1 MQQNLAIWCP
11 VVITNLRS
19 PRLLRQE
26 NKYQL
31 AESYKRIEDLKVRIK
46 TSQSQIR
53 GKFVETKVGVA
64 WICLLE
70 NSQGRL
76 NSLRHEEVLI
86 DRVSLQY
93 FKQLTEYNDELRYIQ
108 DINSFSWDAELK
120 DGLLIIK
127 YELSYMLMGTKERL
141 VLVET
146 GNEQVNICANIS
158 PNTVPADGQA
168 DERMQENFN
177 LRRQLH
183 FYEVNLSSLK
193 KGIQKAEMDKYA
205 LNTELKNYKNTVEE
219 LRDAIVDKDRI
230 INSFVNRIPR
240 ESDAPKSWTVY
251 EPNKLGQRIKK
262 IFIDNL

>member
-11 VVITNLRS
+11 VVIANLRS
-19 PRLLRQE
+19 PRLFRQE
-26 NKYQL
+26 NKYHL

-53 GKFVETKVGVA
+53 GKFVETKIGVA

-70 NSQGRL
+70 NYQGRL
-76 NSLRHEEVLI
+76 SSLRHEEVLN
-86 DRVSLQY
+86 DRVSWQY
-93 FKQLTEYNDELRYIQ
+93 FDQLTEQHDELRYIQ
-108 DINSFSWDAELK
+108 DINSFSWDADLK

-141 VLVET
+141 VLIEP

-158 PNTVPADGQA
+158 PNTVPADGQS
-168 DERMQENFN
+168 DVSVQENLN

-193 KGIQKAEMDKYA
+193 KSIQKAEKDKYA
-205 LNTELKNYKNTVEE
+205 LKTELKNYKNTVEE
-219 LRDAIVDKDRI
+219 LRDTIVDKDRI
-230 INSFVNRIPR
+230 ISSVNHISQD
-240 ESDAPKSWTVY
+240 SDVPKSWTVY
-251 EPNKLGQRIKK
+251 EPNKLGQRIK
-262 IFIDNL
+262 NLFNNNL